1 MSKKFTLLLAISFVF
16 VGALYSQSAY
26 LGYGLG
32 VQFNVGDLGSTITKD
47 GLDNAIGDQKII
59 IPENTIDVWSKSGFA
74 KAKISGAMHG
84 GILNVFYERESTS
97 TFWRVGLEYTKKILG
112 GKTSASILGI
122 YQNVSQNWDF
132 VSYYIPFIYGIKA
145 GVGEASSVY
154 GGIGINYHRG
164 GWSLSGTV
172 DGATPCFVGL
182 QFGTYLL
189 CGFGPWGDAELRT
202 AVAFAR
208 QQNLPT
214 SSILNTV
221 DQSKFYRG
229 AIFGE
234 KVVFDVNGVGYNLVI
249 GFENRLQNKSKFY
262 IEIEY
267 FVGGGMDNAPVQAIG
282 TISQLA
288 STGNLSYPV
297 NLSGIRW
304 KLGLKQP
311 L

>member
-182 QFGTYLL
+182 QLGTYLL
-189 CGFGPWGDAELRT
+189 
-202 AVAFAR
+202 
-208 QQNLPT
+208 
-214 SSILNTV
+214 
-221 DQSKFYRG
+221 
-229 AIFGE
+229 
-234 KVVFDVNGVGYNLVI
+234 
-249 GFENRLQNKSKFY
+249 
-262 IEIEY
+262 
-267 FVGGGMDNAPVQAIG
+267 
-282 TISQLA
+282 
-288 STGNLSYPV
+288 
-297 NLSGIRW
+297 
-304 KLGLKQP
+304 
-311 L
+311 